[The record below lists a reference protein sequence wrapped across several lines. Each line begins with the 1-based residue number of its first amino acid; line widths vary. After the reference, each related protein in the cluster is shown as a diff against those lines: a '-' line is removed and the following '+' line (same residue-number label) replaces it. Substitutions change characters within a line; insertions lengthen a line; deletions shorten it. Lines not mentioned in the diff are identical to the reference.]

1 MNSYFSK
8 TKGCCG
14 RFFPAIPPAVPP
26 FPVFSPAYRN
36 FWQNTFVTV
45 PNGQGIPF
53 NNQSV
58 ATAGGIVLLSPTTV
72 FIPVAGDYEINYVIT
87 TADITGVG
95 SEQQVTAILN
105 GAPVPNFQTSF
116 GTVTNTGESCDQF
129 SGTAILRIPANST
142 FSLRNTSLGGRSLAL
157 CDLVESGA
165 ALNIKKLS

>member
-14 RFFPAIPPAVPP
+14 RFFPPIPPAVSPIP
-26 FPVFSPAYRN
+26 AFSPAYRN
-36 FWQNTFVTV
+36 FWQNTFVTIS
-45 PNGQGIPF
+45 NGQDIPF
-53 NNQSV
+53 NNQSI

-87 TADITGVG
+87 TNDITGIS

-105 GAPVPNFQTSF
+105 GSPVPNFQTSF
-116 GTVTNTGESCDQF
+116 GTITNTEEACDQF
-129 SGTAILRIPANST
+129 SGTAILRVPANST
-142 FSLRNTSLGGRSLAL
+142 FSLRNTSLDGRSLAL
-157 CDLVESGA
+157 CNLVESGA